1 MAGQRIEWID
11 FCRVYTAFFVIVRHC
26 DRHYGFPAYV
36 IDLFNYRSLI
46 FFFFL
51 MAGYFTHAARPG
63 QWLDWARTR
72 RLLPPYLFWTLISLL
87 ALQPLMHLEQVC
99 RGDWSWLTPLM
110 ALKEAGLHSWC
121 YWDYSN
127 VPLWFL
133 RTLLLLALVSP
144 LLQRLKTKP
153 LLCLVLI
160 CFAASDVL
168 CESDPET
175 AAHYKRRG
183 VIWLPFRLY
192 ESVLALGFYAGG
204 LLLRRYV
211 NAEQL
216 TTLVRSYAWLPVLGA
231 LALLPA
237 VYYWG
242 FYPPVQSS
250 SLVLLGVA
258 TTLSIGCLCERYLP
272 RFCHFVAQW
281 GPAAFFVYVTHYI
294 LLEWLRTLL
303 TGRYGGSLSV
313 LQAAWA
319 PFVILAASLALYALL
334 CRLAPGFMRLFALA
348 PTRQADK
355 G

>member
-1 MAGQRIEWID
+1 M
-11 FCRVYTAFFVIVRHC
+11 
-26 DRHYGFPAYV
+26 
-36 IDLFNYRSLI
+36 
-46 FFFFL
+46 
-51 MAGYFTHAARPG
+51 
-63 QWLDWARTR
+63 
-72 RLLPPYLFWTLISLL
+72 
-87 ALQPLMHLEQVC
+87 
-99 RGDWSWLTPLM
+99 
-110 ALKEAGLHSWC
+110 
-121 YWDYSN
+121 
-127 VPLWFL
+127 
-133 RTLLLLALVSP
+133 
-144 LLQRLKTKP
+144 
-153 LLCLVLI
+153 LC
-160 CFAASDVL
+160 CEDVL

-175 AAHYKRRG
+175 AAHYKHRG
-183 VIWLPFRLY
+183 VTWLPFRLY
-192 ESVLALGFYAGG
+192 ESVLALGFYAGD

-258 TTLSIGCLCERYLP
+258 TTLSIG
-272 RFCHFVAQW
+272 
-281 GPAAFFVYVTHYI
+281 
-294 LLEWLRTLL
+294 
-303 TGRYGGSLSV
+303 SLSV

-355 G
+355 GLAMNAESNTATHATST